1 MFLMNSVR
9 HKPKTMFVSSHRP
22 KFHELHI
29 CWRDSN
35 VSKLYYFAV
44 VDLQVPKNTLG
55 NKVLEYY
62 PTCYLPNNVKNHS
75 NMSKKIKSWK
85 MARPNRLN
93 CVVHIRHL
101 VRVPGTRSSRKTFG
115 VYPSTFST
123 LEDHRVYRCIYRCI
137 YRYIPLYI
145 PLYTRWAPRKKKVNR

>member
-1 MFLMNSVR
+1 MNSVR
-9 HKPKTMFVSSHRP
+9 DKPKTMFVSSHRP
-22 KFHELHI
+22 WSLNLLNWI
-29 CWRDSN
+29 YTDLVSN
-35 VSKLYYFAV
+35 VSKLYPFAILA
-44 VDLQVPKNTLG
+44 LQVPKIRMEPNFWNT
-55 NKVLEYY
+55 
-62 PTCYLPNNVKNHS
+62 TASCYLANRVKSHS
-75 NMSKKIKSWK
+75 HMSKKIKTWN

-123 LEDHRVYRCIYRCI
+123 LEDHRVYRCIYR
-137 YRYIPLYI
+137 YIPLYI